1 MYKKKHTG
9 LIISLIIT
17 ILIIATLMF
26 ALYKMWFVPS
36 QKQNELVSEIKDVS
50 PNKVSE
56 LVDNYNSEID
66 AQEEASQITIPD
78 MTNDVIDNTS
88 WVNYDDGTVISFKDG
103 YFVWYSD
110 DPMSN
115 DNYLL
120 GEFELYTGKDAFNLL
135 RNVVDTELEQADT
148 DSVLIMKVMSKKVD
162 GEETL
167 EEETDLY
174 LFGYYAETI
183 MSYIDLTTYNE
194 YTFLRVDT
202 ETASD
207 SETETVETTA
217 ESEVTEAPTEE

>member
-36 QKQNELVSEIKDVS
+36 QKQSELVNEIKDVS

-56 LVDNYNSEID
+56 LVDNYNSEVE

-110 DPMSN
+110 DSMSN

-174 LFGYYAETI
+174 LFGYYTETI

-207 SETETVETTA
+207 SETEAVETTA
-217 ESEVTEAPTEE
+217 ESEATEALTEE